1 MDTYTNRAR
10 TEIVELATQHQT
22 SVRNITAEQEETER
36 RIQQERGREADMLS
50 TLESERA
57 ALAEL
62 NASVGHLQASLSKV
76 KEQSRAVEEELNG
89 VKREVST
96 TRNEKIRQGTKLG
109 EMRRRD
115 EMEVG
120 TLEDVLGW
128 RVDGVGRECGSTYV
142 CAGLMPRGQAVD
154 ALQAARP
161 GGPGSRVLACDGHLE
176 AGLPG
181 WADSA

>member
-1 MDTYTNRAR
+1 MDTYTSRAR
-10 TEIVELATQHQT
+10 GEIVELATQHQT
-22 SVRNITAEQEETER
+22 SVRNISAEKEETER

-57 ALAEL
+57 ALNEL

-89 VKREVST
+89 VRREVST

-109 EMRRRD
+109 EMRKRD
-115 EMEVG
+115 EAEVG

-128 RVDGVGRECGSTYV
+128 RVDGVGRESFYPPKRHPLI
-142 CAGLMPRGQAVD
+142 ARGQAAD
-154 ALQAARP
+154 AVQAA
-161 GGPGSRVLACDGHLE
+161 
-176 AGLPG
+176 
-181 WADSA
+181 